1 MEEVQTLKM
10 ENRAEMMV
18 ALKDSNRSKKRK

>member
-1 MEEVQTLKM
+1 MEEAQTLKM

-18 ALKDSNRSKKRK
+18 ALKDSNRLKKRK